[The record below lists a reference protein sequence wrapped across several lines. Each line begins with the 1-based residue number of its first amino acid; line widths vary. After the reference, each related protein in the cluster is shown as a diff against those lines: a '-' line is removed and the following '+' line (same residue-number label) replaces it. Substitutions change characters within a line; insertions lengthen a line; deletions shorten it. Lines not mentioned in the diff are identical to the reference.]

1 MSFRFLSRAPLA
13 LAIAAI
19 LVVPSAA
26 VGATRDTQDTQT
38 TTDTTVYDNATGG
51 PVAGPL
57 AVPASVYD
65 GVSVSSSDGSTPVGS
80 VEFFFSTTGCSGQ
93 FTSIG
98 TGTLNES
105 GVAAS
110 PDESDLGPG
119 SYAFEAV
126 FHGIE
131 SYGDSSSGCEPFVVG
146 QTSEAAGP
154 TVTKDATGSYTD
166 TYSWT
171 IEKSVD
177 NSEIDTSGPATFT
190 YTVSVSHGPGH
201 VGNVQVGGTIDVLNG
216 DGADETLASITDRL
230 SNGTN
235 CFVDTSAGLVV
246 GPGDTRYAY
255 SCDLGEGL
263 PQDGVTNT
271 VTIAWPEQT
280 LDNGEHLAASS
291 STFSTPVSFAAT
303 EIDKCVDVSD
313 PMEPGSPSPHHF
325 CVGDT
330 GDPNFSFSYSKTF
343 TGDPAGTCTSHDNTA
358 TFTTNDTGATG
369 PASRPVRV
377 CVGADLTVSKTAT
390 ASFDRTYTWRIDKSV
405 DRTRVEQASGSVV
418 FNYTV
423 QVSQTGFSDGNQR
436 VSGKITVHNPND
448 WEAITADVSDSLP
461 NCTFDK
467 TMPVTVSAG
476 GSVDV
481 GYSCPSDG
489 TNGTN
494 TATVTWD
501 PATSFTPDGS
511 VPGSADFAFTTPT
524 HTFDKTITVSDSY
537 GGPLGSAAG
546 TDLQPFASATFGY
559 SRTITVQPNCIDYP
573 NTATINETGQSS
585 SAKVTVCGFA
595 GTGALTMGYWQ
606 NKNGQGIITAGASTG
621 GVCNS
626 GTWLRRY
633 APFQDL
639 SATATCAQV
648 AAYVTNVIK
657 AASASGAAMN
667 AMLKAQMLATALDV
681 YFSDPGLGGNKIN
694 APAPIGS
701 VSIDLTKVNAPVGSG
716 TYEDDSAAFS
726 SGCETVSAAL
736 TDAASHSNPG
746 GSVWYAQVKATQQ
759 LAKDAFDAVNNTVV
773 FGCGGQQ
780 GGGGVA

>member
-1 MSFRFLSRAPLA
+1 MSFRFLMRAPLA
-13 LAIAAI
+13 LAITAV
-19 LVVPSAA
+19 LLVPSAA

-38 TTDTTVYDNATGG
+38 TTDTTVYDNATGD

-65 GVSVSSSDGSTPVGS
+65 GVSVSSSDGSGSTPVGS

-119 SYAFEAV
+119 SYAFEAI
-126 FHGIE
+126 FHGNE
-131 SYGDSSSGCEPFVVG
+131 SYSDSTSGCEPFVVG
-146 QTSEAAGP
+146 QTSETAAGP
-154 TVTKDATGSYTD
+154 TVTKDATGSYDD

-177 NSEIDTSGPATFT
+177 NSKINTSGPATFT

-216 DGADETLASITDRL
+216 DGADETLASITDQL
-230 SNGTN
+230 SNGTD
-235 CFVDTSAGLVV
+235 CFVDTSGGLVV
-246 GPGDTRYAY
+246 GPGDTLYRY
-255 SCDLGEGL
+255 SCDLGAGL
-263 PQDGVTNT
+263 PQGDVTNT
-271 VTIAWPEQT
+271 VTIAWSEQT

-291 STFSTPVSFAAT
+291 STYSTPVSFTAT
-303 EIDKCVDVSD
+303 EIDRCVDVSD
-313 PMEPGSPSPHHF
+313 PMEPGSPTAHHF
-325 CVGDT
+325 CAGDT

-343 TGDPAGTCTSHDNTA
+343 TADPAGTCTSHDNTA
-358 TFTTNDTGATG
+358 TLTTNDSGATDS
-369 PASRPVRV
+369 ASQPVSV

-390 ASFDRTYTWRIDKSV
+390 ASFDRTYTWNIDKSV

-418 FNYTV
+418 FKYTV

-467 TMPVTVSAG
+467 TLPVTVLAG
-476 GSVDV
+476 GFVDV

-511 VPGSADFAFTTPT
+511 VPGSADFAFTTPAQ
-524 HTFDKTITVSDSY
+524 TFDKTITVSDSY
-537 GGPLGSAAG
+537 GGPLGSVAG
-546 TDLQPFASATFGY
+546 TDSQPFASATFGY

-585 SAKVTVCGFA
+585 SATVTVCGFA
-595 GTGALTMGYWQ
+595 STGALTMGYWQ
-606 NKNGQGIITAGASTG
+606 NKNGQGIINGANQANLG
-621 GVCNS
+621 N
-626 GTWLRRY
+626 WLRQFHPFSD
-633 APFQDL
+633 APS
-639 SATATCAQV
+639 SALGT
-648 AAYVTNVIK
+648 YVTNIIK
-657 AASASGAAMN
+657 AANASGAAMN
-667 AMLKAQMLATALDV
+667 PMLKAQMLATALDV
-681 YFSDPGLGGNKIN
+681 YFSDPALGGNKIN

-736 TDAASHSNPG
+736 TDAAGHSNPG

-773 FGCGGQQ
+773 FGCGGGQQ